1 LNSPSSSLES
11 ILTRAWRRRGWLARL
26 LWPLSLLFGGLS
38 RLRSALYR
46 SGRLSVTRLPVPVI
60 VVGNIYVGG
69 TGKTPLVI
77 WLVQKLRAA
86 GYQPGVI
93 SRGYGAQAA
102 PARLVGAAASAA
114 VVGDEPLLLAERCDC
129 PVMVGRK
136 RPAAAQALLAAFPQ
150 VDVIVADDGL
160 QHAALARDI
169 EIVLFDERGVGNGWL
184 LPAGPL
190 REPASRRRDFTV
202 LNVAQAMAPA
212 GTETV
217 PETETQVAAPSASA
231 AAASLPIGVP
241 AGMSIFHMHLV
252 GVLAERLINRAQRM
266 PLTPV
271 LHIPAV
277 AGRPAEP
284 AAESAAAQI
293 PETEPQASRVV
304 AAAGIGNPARFFS
317 MLRATGLVFDEM
329 PLPDHYPF
337 IENPFA
343 AELADIILITEK
355 DAVKCSRHP
364 ILKNDPRLWVVP
376 VTAHIDDALA
386 EHILEKLRGY
396 PIA

>member
-1 LNSPSSSLES
+1 M
-11 ILTRAWRRRGWLARL
+11 RAWRRRGWLACL

-38 RLRSALYR
+38 RLRGALYR
-46 SGRLSVTRLPVPVI
+46 SGRLPVTRLPVPVI

-93 SRGYGAQAA
+93 SRGYGAQAST
-102 PARLVGAAASAA
+102 PQLVGAAASVAA
-114 VVGDEPLLLAERCDC
+114 VGDEPLLLAERCGC

-136 RPAAAQALLAAFPQ
+136 RPGAAQALLAAFPQ
-150 VDVIVADDGL
+150 IDVIVADDGL
-160 QHAALARDI
+160 QHTALARDI

-190 REPASRRRDFTV
+190 REPAARRRDFTV
-202 LNVAQAMAPA
+202 LNVAQATAPA
-212 GTETV
+212 RSGTIAETV
-217 PETETQVAAPSASA
+217 AEMETPSESAAT
-231 AAASLPIGVP
+231 AAASAPIGVP
-241 AGMSIFHMHLV
+241 AGMPIFHMQLV

-271 LHIPAV
+271 LHVPAV
-277 AGRPAEP
+277 AGRTAEAAVEP
-284 AAESAAAQI
+284 ATAQP
-293 PETEPQASRVV
+293 PEAEPQASRVV

-317 MLRATGLVFDEM
+317 MLRATGLIFDEM

-337 IENPFA
+337 VENPFA

-364 ILKNDPRLWVVP
+364 TLKNDPRLWVVP

-396 PIA
+396 PTA